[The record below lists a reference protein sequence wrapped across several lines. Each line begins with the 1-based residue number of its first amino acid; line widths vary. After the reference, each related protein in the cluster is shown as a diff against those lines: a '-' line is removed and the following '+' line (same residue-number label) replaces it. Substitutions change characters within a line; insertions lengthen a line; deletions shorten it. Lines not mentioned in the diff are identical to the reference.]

1 MASVLWLDFEGV
13 VVEAGLTDAIIAEFG
28 THPPAEGADGSER
41 SLAAAIAYPEIVSVF
56 VGTVNN
62 LAGRPVEVMAVTLA
76 FYAGVSFL
84 VAWLMGL
91 STVLAIA
98 AFIFGYLVYARRNI
112 NLEGTRR
119 AFGWALRVAENKY
132 FVDEVYQ
139 WTVDRVVLS
148 FSGFIAWVDRALVN
162 DVGINGPG
170 DITRALGDRLKYHVT
185 GYVYTYAL
193 AMALGLIGLAIFW
206 WLVSR

>member
-1 MASVLWLDFEGV
+1 MARAMFVVFYGRFAERFEHVHDAPKTMSITMGLLAVFAIVFGLLALDLPGPFKGIGYFILYHEGHGLV
-13 VVEAGLTDAIIAEFG
+13 V
-28 THPPAEGADGSER
+28 
-41 SLAAAIAYPEIVSVF
+41 
-56 VGTVNN
+56 
-62 LAGRPVEVMAVTLA
+62 
-76 FYAGVSFL
+76 

-98 AFIFGYLVYARRNI
+98 AFIYGYLAYARKSI
-112 NLEGTRR
+112 NLEGSRR
-119 AFGWALRVAENKY
+119 TFGWPLRVAENKY
-132 FVDEVYQ
+132 YMDELYQ

-148 FSGFIAWVDRALVN
+148 FSAFIAWMDRALVN

-170 DITRALGDRLKYHVT
+170 DITRVLGDRLKYHVT